1 MRYISLLIVVTL
13 TMLISTGCQE
23 ESPPVQEMSKPA
35 VKEAPQKIAEPARQE
50 TGKSMAADE
59 EKSQKVMAHI
69 KEESHKSME
78 HARTEAHKTMDT
90 AHESAEHDHDAS
102 SAQEGT
108 KMTSVDE
115 ATLAM
120 GKMVYEQ
127 TCVTCHATGVA
138 GAPKMG
144 DKEAWSAHIHHG
156 IDHMVESAINGK
168 GAMPARGGNAL
179 LSDEEV
185 KAAVNYMVEQNR

>member
-1 MRYISLLIVVTL
+1 MRYLSLLIVVTL

-23 ESPPVQEMSKPA
+23 ESPPAQTMSKPA
-35 VKEAPQKIAEPARQE
+35 GQDTDK
-50 TGKSMAADE
+50 TMAATE
-59 EKSQKVMAHI
+59 QKSQKVMEHI
-69 KEESHKSME
+69 KEESHKSIE

-90 AHESAEHDHDAS
+90 AHESTEHGHDAM
-102 SAQEGT
+102 SATQEGM

-120 GKMVYEQ
+120 GKRIYEQ
-127 TCVTCHATGVA
+127 TCATCHATGVA

-156 IDHMVESAINGK
+156 IDHLMESAINGK

>member
-1 MRYISLLIVVTL
+1 MRFLSLLIVVTL

-23 ESPPVQEMSKPA
+23 ESPPAQTMSKPA
-35 VKEAPQKIAEPARQE
+35 GQD
-50 TGKSMAADE
+50 TGKAMAAAE
-59 EKSQKVMAHI
+59 EKSQKVMEHI
-69 KEESHKSME
+69 KEESHKSIE
-78 HARTEAHKTMDT
+78 HARTEAHKKMDT
-90 AHESAEHDHDAS
+90 AHESTDHDHGAS

-120 GKMVYEQ
+120 GKRVYEQ
-127 TCVTCHATGVA
+127 TCVACHATGVA

-168 GAMPARGGNAL
+168 GAMPARGGSAI